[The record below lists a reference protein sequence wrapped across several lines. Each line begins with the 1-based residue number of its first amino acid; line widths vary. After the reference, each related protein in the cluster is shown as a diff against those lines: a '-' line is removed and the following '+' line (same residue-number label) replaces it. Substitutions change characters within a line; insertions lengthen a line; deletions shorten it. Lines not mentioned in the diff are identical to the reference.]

1 MASPTVIIQ
10 GEALEELLERV
21 TRRQQAGMEITK
33 ISVDVRTSPDHPGLA
48 VKVNEGMWS
57 PTLTSDGHRNRY

>member
-10 GEALEELLERV
+10 GEALECLLDRLK
-21 TRRQQAGMEITK
+21 RRQMANMEITK
-33 ISVDVRTSPDHPGLA
+33 ISVDVRESPDHPGVA

-57 PTLTSDGHRNRY
+57 PTLKSD